1 MSVGRL
7 RFHGTYMQRRAYT
20 FVVLAILAG
29 LAAAKLDETTFSQV
43 KLVLEKRRDILDENG
58 TVISEVSVR
67 RQA

>member
-1 MSVGRL
+1 
-7 RFHGTYMQRRAYT
+7 MQRRAYT
-20 FVVLAILAG
+20 FVILAILAG